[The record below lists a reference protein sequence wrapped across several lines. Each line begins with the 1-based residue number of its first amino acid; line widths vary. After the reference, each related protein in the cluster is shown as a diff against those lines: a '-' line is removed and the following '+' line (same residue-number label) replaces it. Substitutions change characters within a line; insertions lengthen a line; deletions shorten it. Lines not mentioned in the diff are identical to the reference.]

1 MTAFGNDFDTL
12 CISIYF
18 DPEPTRMTDQIG
30 RHGADRNIARRIA
43 PPDRSIYCQISE
55 LDDLGPS

>member
-1 MTAFGNDFDTL
+1 
-12 CISIYF
+12 
-18 DPEPTRMTDQIG
+18 MTDQIG
-30 RHGADRNIARRIA
+30 RHGADRNIALRIA